1 MADAEQTESSGH
13 SPADVERVIK
23 APPGQFARQV
33 KHEKASCLAGE
44 TMAAMLTAAAD
55 LGEIIRTVRSAPATD
70 TFNQFATHRR
80 LIREWAGHTAA
91 DPFITR
97 CLDAEAEHRADFEKA
112 IDDATTQLDNLRL
125 KYEIENRGAHK
136 LAIERGDDGRV
147 ELIAT
152 TSWPAMAREYPAEAK
167 DVHSNIAIAELAAGR
182 IRHAAGD
189 INRELALFFAEL
201 VPKAFELLAGLP
213 QEKRRELIG
222 KTKLT
227 PALAASVVEAAQTTD
242 FIADPAAKLGVKRA
256 ALPKRFRL
264 LTALP
269 EHKEVLE
276 LIVARRIQTART
288 VVVEPSQPNT
298 ESE

>member
-1 MADAEQTESSGH
+1 MATEQTH
-13 SPADVERVIK
+13 PADFSPEDVEGVIN
-23 APPGQFARQV
+23 APPGAFARQV

-44 TMAAMLTAAAD
+44 TMAAMLAAAAD
-55 LGEIIRTVRSAPATD
+55 LGEIIRAVRSAPATD
-70 TFNQFATHRR
+70 TFNQFAARRR
-80 LIREWAGHTAA
+80 LIRKWAGHAA
-91 DPFITR
+91 GDPFITR
-97 CLDAEAEHRADFEKA
+97 CLDAEAEHRADFERA
-112 IDDATTQLDNLRL
+112 IDDASTQLDNLRL

-136 LAIERGDDGRV
+136 LAIERGDDGRI

-152 TSWPAMAREYPAEAK
+152 TSWPAMAKEYPVEAK
-167 DVHSNIAIAELAAGR
+167 DIHTNIAIAELAAGR

-189 INRELALFFAEL
+189 INRELVLFFAEL
-201 VPKAFELLAGLP
+201 VPKAFELLAGRP
-213 QEKRRELIG
+213 QAKRRELIG

-227 PALAASVVEAAQTTD
+227 PALAASIVEMAQATD

-256 ALPKRFRL
+256 ALPRRFRL

-288 VVVEPSQPNT
+288 VIVEPSQPNP

>member
-1 MADAEQTESSGH
+1 MAAAEQTDSGEF
-13 SPADVERVIK
+13 SPEDVERVIN
-23 APPGQFARQV
+23 APPGSFTRQV
-33 KHEKASCLAGE
+33 RHEKASCLAGE
-44 TMAAMLTAAAD
+44 TMAAMLAAAAD
-55 LGEIIRTVRSAPATD
+55 LGEIIRTVLSAQATD
-70 TFNQFATHRR
+70 AFSQFATHRR
-80 LIREWAGHTAA
+80 LIREWAGHTTG
-91 DPFITR
+91 DPFIGR
-97 CLDAEAEHRADFEKA
+97 CLEAKAEHRADFERA
-112 IDDATTQLDNLRL
+112 VDDATSQLDDLRL

-136 LAIERGDDGRV
+136 LAIERGDDGRI

-152 TSWPAMAREYPAEAK
+152 TSWADMAKEYPAEAK
-167 DVHSNIAIAELAAGR
+167 DVHTNIAIAELAAGR

-189 INRELALFFAEL
+189 INRELSLFFAEL

-213 QEKRRELIG
+213 QPKRRKLIG

-242 FIADPAAKLGVKRA
+242 FVADPAAKLGFKRA

-269 EHKEVLE
+269 EHEEVRE

-288 VVVEPSQPNT
+288 VVVEPSEPRT